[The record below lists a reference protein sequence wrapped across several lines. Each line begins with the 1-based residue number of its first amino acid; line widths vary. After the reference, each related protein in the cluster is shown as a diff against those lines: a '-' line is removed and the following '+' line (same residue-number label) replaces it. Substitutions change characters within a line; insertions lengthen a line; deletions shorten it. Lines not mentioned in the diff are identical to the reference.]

1 MEFGGGRKKQS
12 VTIDRVTAPVST
24 GFGWN
29 GTKLSPLQVR
39 AMLSGMASGDYASGH
54 ELFVEMC
61 DTWHVLAKDL
71 QQLREAVAGVRYSVT
86 AFATDGEDPS
96 DAAEEKA
103 ELVRRAMN
111 EFEPD
116 PATDEGGFEDFLY
129 DLTDALILGV
139 NVQELIWHR
148 SASDVLPRAACW
160 VHPRQFGMDETGRL
174 GLMLN
179 GARDTLYGQRSA
191 IVTPFLPE
199 KFVIGVYKTRSGTR
213 TMGGLLRPL
222 AWWWCAVMY
231 GRDWVLRNA
240 ELFGQPIRDIE
251 YDPGIKPE
259 DLAKLQEMA
268 AQMGSSAWIT
278 RPAGTKMTLVEPQK
292 TGNAAPQAELL
303 DRANTAADLVVLWQT
318 LTSEVGDSGSRALGS
333 VHAGVRRERVQ
344 NIATWVGNVLSY
356 QFAPMVCRLNY
367 GNDEECPVIR
377 PDFTEQESAKD
388 KTLRLKEA
396 ATIVPMP
403 KTWAYD
409 QLGVPVPQEGEETI
423 SVGGMKPETGDR
435 RPETNDQD
443 KMQARET
450 FATEFVDEGLLT
462 KAQRALAV
470 AQANDLAPVRA
481 RLRAILALAD
491 VESQRAALKD
501 LRAELPDI
509 LRVINAA
516 PSAAR
521 ALEEAMGAALIN
533 GMDDVREERKES

>member
-1 MEFGGGRKKQS
+1 
-12 VTIDRVTAPVST
+12 
-24 GFGWN
+24 
-29 GTKLSPLQVR
+29 
-39 AMLSGMASGDYASGH
+39 
-54 ELFVEMC
+54 
-61 DTWHVLAKDL
+61 
-71 QQLREAVAGVRYSVT
+71 VT

-367 GNDEECPVIR
+367 GNDDECPVIK

-388 KTLRLKEA
+388 KTTRLKEA

-409 QLGVPVPQEGEETI
+409 QLGVPVPQDGEETI
-423 SVGGMKPETGDR
+423 SMGAQAPKDET
-435 RPETNDQD
+435 TNDTKHTKNDRMMDQD
-443 KMQARET
+443 ELRKMERQAMQARET